1 MGEDKKNPFFPLS
14 HPLPPPPRPPLP
26 TGKHAP
32 SSFVSVLFFLPSS
45 SAHPRFFGSQRDHV
59 TKKTLF
65 YFPIFYIFFLLF
77 PGWSPSVE
85 RTHTHA
91 ACRAEQHPCVSPH
104 RCSLDTLGKKFSVD
118 SQHLKTIAA
127 QFFHAHWILF
137 STSEIWMNVA
147 RSTDNSSNNNTNR
160 WVNLFLFIYCL
171 RK

>member
-1 MGEDKKNPFFPLS
+1 MGEDKKKSIFYIKP
-14 HPLPPPPRPPLP
+14 
-26 TGKHAP
+26 
-32 SSFVSVLFFLPSS
+32 PSS
-45 SAHPRFFGSQRDHV
+45 STSSSSPPCWQTCA
-59 TKKTLF
+59 
-65 YFPIFYIFFLLF
+65 IFFCVCVIFPPLELRPPPVFRESAWSRDQKNSFLLSYFLYFFSSF
-77 PGWSPSVE
+77 PGLKPFCWAH
-85 RTHTHA
+85 THTHA

-160 WVNLFLFIYCL
+160 WVNLFLFI
-171 RK
+171 